1 MNEDKTNRSWLRLNV
16 GRENAELVNNLSK
29 KELNE
34 ELNILRDMLTET
46 QKKFKREFLQ
56 RRAGK

>member
-1 MNEDKTNRSWLRLNV
+1 MNEDKTNRSWIRLNV
-16 GRENAELVNNLSK
+16 GSENAELVNNLSK